1 LLFGG
6 ELAMSELFDQASKA
20 VMDADQDLVKSVVEQ
35 ALAEGIGASELLE
48 QGFVPGIAEVGKKFE
63 NEEIFLPALFLASEA
78 MKLAADLCNQAM
90 KSDEIA
96 SKGVVVLGTV
106 QGDIHDI
113 GKSIVGSFLAASG
126 FTIHDMGRDV
136 SAEAFVEKAIEVNA
150 DVIATSALLTT
161 TIKAQLHLE
170 DVLKEQSLK
179 GKIKTVVGGVP
190 VNQAWADKI
199 GADGYAEDAAGAARK
214 IKELTGR

>member
-1 LLFGG
+1 MNRFF
-6 ELAMSELFDQASKA
+6 EQASKA
-20 VMDADQDLVKSVVEQ
+20 VKEANQDLVRSVVEE
-35 ALAEGIGASELLE
+35 ALAEGVDAAELLE
-48 QGFVPGIAEVGKKFE
+48 KGFAPGIAEIGERFE
-63 NEEIFLPALFLASEA
+63 NEEIFLPALFLSSEA
-78 MKLAADLCNQAM
+78 MKLAADLCNKAI
-90 KSDEIA
+90 KTDEIS

-126 FTIHDMGRDV
+126 FTVHDLGRDV
-136 SAEAFVEKAIEVNA
+136 SAEAFVEKAIEENA

-170 DVLKEQSLK
+170 EVLKEQSLK
-179 GKIKTVVGGVP
+179 GKIQTVVGGVP
-190 VNQAWADKI
+190 VNQSWADKI

-214 IKELTGR
+214 IKELIGE

>member
-1 LLFGG
+1 
-6 ELAMSELFDQASKA
+6 MS
-20 VMDADQDLVKSVVEQ
+20 
-35 ALAEGIGASELLE
+35 
-48 QGFVPGIAEVGKKFE
+48 
-63 NEEIFLPALFLASEA
+63 SEA
-78 MKLAADLCNQAM
+78 MKLAADLCNEAI
-90 KSDEIA
+90 KSEQVT

-136 SAEAFVEKAIEVNA
+136 SSEAFVDKAVEVNA

-161 TIKAQLHLE
+161 TMKSQLALE
-170 DVLKEQSLK
+170 EILAEESLK
-179 GKIKTVVGGVP
+179 GKIKTMVGGVP
-190 VNQAWADKI
+190 VNQSWADRI

-214 IKELTGR
+214 IKELLGA